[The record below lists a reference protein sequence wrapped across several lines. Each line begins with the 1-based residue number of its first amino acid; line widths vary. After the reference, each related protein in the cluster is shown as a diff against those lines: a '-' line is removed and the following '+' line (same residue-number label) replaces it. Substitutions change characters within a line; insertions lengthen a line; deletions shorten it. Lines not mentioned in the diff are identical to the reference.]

1 MIDAGAIR
9 ELITVCERLDKRGL
23 VNAYEGNVSI
33 RRDGYIYITPT
44 GTNKAFLTEDL
55 ICVIDEKTHEQVAGK
70 KKPSSEMLLH
80 TRAYET
86 RPDCYGVVHCHAK
99 MLTAYSLCGKDIVS
113 KAYPEMIGNFKIIP
127 CAPYGRPGTTEIFDV
142 AEEYVRKHDIVLL
155 GNHGVLVV
163 GKDVF
168 DAMNK
173 TEAAEAIAEVLYLA
187 ENMNCPIQDL
197 SPDEVQMFL
206 DK

>member
-1 MIDAGAIR
+1 MIDLSAIK
-9 ELITVCERLDKRGL
+9 ELLVVCDRLDKRGL

-44 GTNKAFLTEDL
+44 STNKAFLTEEL
-55 ICVIDEKTHEQVAGK
+55 ICVIDEKTHKQVAGLK
-70 KKPSSEMLLH
+70 SPSSEMLLH

-86 RPDCYGVVHCHAK
+86 RPDCYGVVHCHPK
-99 MLTAYSLCGKDIVS
+99 MLTAYSLCGKSIES
-113 KAYPEMIGNFKIIP
+113 KAYPEMIGNFKVIP

-142 AEEYVRKHDIVLL
+142 AEEYVKKHDIVLL
-155 GNHGVLVV
+155 GNHGILVV
-163 GKDVF
+163 GKDVM

-173 TEAAEAIAEVLYLA
+173 VEAAEAIAQVLFFA
-187 ENMNCPIQDL
+187 EHLSEPIQDL

>member
-1 MIDAGAIR
+1 MIDLSAIK
-9 ELITVCERLDKRGL
+9 ELLVVCDRLDKRGL

-44 GTNKAFLTEDL
+44 STNKAFLTEEL
-55 ICVIDEKTHEQVAGK
+55 ICVIDEKTHKQVAGLK
-70 KKPSSEMLLH
+70 SPSSEMLLH

-86 RPDCYGVVHCHAK
+86 RPDCYGVVHCHPK
-99 MLTAYSLCGKDIVS
+99 MLTAYSLCGKSIES

-142 AEEYVRKHDIVLL
+142 AEEYVKKHDIVLL

-163 GKDVF
+163 GKDVM

-173 TEAAEAIAEVLYLA
+173 VEAAEAIAQVLFFA
-187 ENMNCPIQDL
+187 EHLSEPIQDL

>member
-1 MIDAGAIR
+1 MIDLSAIK
-9 ELITVCERLDKRGL
+9 ELLVVCDRLDKRGL

-44 GTNKAFLTEDL
+44 STNKAFLTEEL
-55 ICVIDEKTHEQVAGK
+55 ICVIDEKTHKQVAGLK
-70 KKPSSEMLLH
+70 SPSSEMLLH

-86 RPDCYGVVHCHAK
+86 RPDCYGVVHCHPK
-99 MLTAYSLCGKDIVS
+99 MLTAYSLCGKSIES

-142 AEEYVRKHDIVLL
+142 AEEYVKKHDIVLL
-155 GNHGVLVV
+155 GNHGILVV
-163 GKDVF
+163 GKDVM

-173 TEAAEAIAEVLYLA
+173 VEAAEAIAQVLFFA
-187 ENMNCPIQDL
+187 EHLSEPIQDL